1 MRGMFGSFSVFGHGD
16 CFGDEGHCDVR
27 DPVTAF
33 DRRPP
38 HQLVP
43 TTRVLVATE
52 AVHQYTAAGHR
63 SVHVT
68 AIAEVRPSALADADS
83 AVGGF
88 VDQVALHTYSW
99 ADSTSQM
106 DRGLET
112 LLNVKS
118 ATWRPSTRL
127 MSTNQAPGASV
138 GLAPSPFA
146 PSGVF
151 SEFFLRVIFSRI

>member
-1 MRGMFGSFSVFGHGD
+1 MTAVEFDLEMPPAGQGSFYRADITFYGIDHGGPSFRVHVFFNALGATSETPRTPDEGYVGSFSVFGHGD

-52 AVHQYTAAGHR
+52 AVRQYTAGGHR

-68 AIAEVRPSALADADS
+68 AIAEVRPSALADPDS
-83 AVGGF
+83 TVGELS
-88 VDQVALHTYSW
+88 VDQVALHTYS
-99 ADSTSQM
+99 
-106 DRGLET
+106 
-112 LLNVKS
+112 
-118 ATWRPSTRL
+118 
-127 MSTNQAPGASV
+127 
-138 GLAPSPFA
+138 
-146 PSGVF
+146 
-151 SEFFLRVIFSRI
+151 

>member
-1 MRGMFGSFSVFGHGD
+1 MHVFFNAPGATFETPRTPDEGYVGSFSVFGHGD

-52 AVHQYTAAGHR
+52 AVQQYTAAGHR

-68 AIAEVRPSALADADS
+68 AIAEVRPSALADPDS
-83 AVGGF
+83 AVGDLS
-88 VDQVALHTYSW
+88 VDQVALHTYS
-99 ADSTSQM
+99 
-106 DRGLET
+106 
-112 LLNVKS
+112 
-118 ATWRPSTRL
+118 
-127 MSTNQAPGASV
+127 
-138 GLAPSPFA
+138 
-146 PSGVF
+146 
-151 SEFFLRVIFSRI
+151 